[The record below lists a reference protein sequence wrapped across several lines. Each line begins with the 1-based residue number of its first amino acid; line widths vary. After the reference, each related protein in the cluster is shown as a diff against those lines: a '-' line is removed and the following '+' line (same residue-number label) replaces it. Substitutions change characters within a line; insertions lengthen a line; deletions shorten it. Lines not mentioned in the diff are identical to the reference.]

1 MITLSNVKSSCC
13 AKKLMLMLMLM
24 KMLMLMLT
32 RGKRVSLMPFEQV
45 VGAKKGN
52 AGNMWWDRT
61 IQGATCG
68 QQATASRPQ
77 LLPTL
82 VAHCNRSSAA
92 RSCEG
97 KIHHGPACKETTG
110 QLQVKSGQR
119 FKQA

>member
-1 MITLSNVKSSCC
+1 MITLSNVKSSSRSC

-77 LLPTL
+77 LLPTV
-82 VAHCNRSSAA
+82 VAHCNRSPA

-97 KIHHGPACKETTG
+97 KIHHGQACKETTG

-119 FKQA
+119 V